1 MALRSVY
8 YLTGSLDDPVYDPH
22 LLPSADPTH
31 GHGSQSLINLLVTG
45 VATQNVFDGDKDLCG
60 LTLRGIQDQAA
71 VGFLSYLECLR
82 WGCRY

>member
-1 MALRSVY
+1 M
-8 YLTGSLDDPVYDPH
+8 
-22 LLPSADPTH
+22 
-31 GHGSQSLINLLVTG
+31 TG

-82 WGCRY
+82 WAVKILK